1 MKPAAQD
8 PLAQLTEIRAIM
20 ERSSRFISLSGLSG
34 VGAGVVALAGT
45 AIGHYYLQQEYG
57 EQGFR
62 RLFATTQG
70 ERLAALP
77 FLLGLAIAMIVAAL
91 LVAAFFTLRRTRRDG
106 LRSMWT
112 APARRLALA
121 MLIPLVAGGLF
132 CLKLFV
138 SGAPEL
144 VVPGL
149 LLFYGLALLNGSKY
163 TLEAQPQPLHV
174 YCVHHQQQGVEQ
186 AKADHRRQP
195 LLTQGQRRVPG
206 IVKIGVAHAK
216 RGHPVAL
223 PLHKLPEAS
232 LVIQEIMHRHGHQ
245 RPRRCHRAQPQKQ

>member
-62 RLFATTQG
+62 RLFETSQA
-70 ERLAALP
+70 ERLVALP
-77 FLLGLAIAMIVAAL
+77 FLMGLALAMIAAAV

-106 LRSMWT
+106 LRSFWT
-112 APARRLALA
+112 APARRLVLALL
-121 MLIPLVAGGLF
+121 MPLVAGGLF
-132 CLKLFV
+132 CLKLFL

-149 LLFYGLALLNGSKY
+149 LIFYGLALLNGSKY
-163 TLEAQPQPLHV
+163 TLAEVKYL
-174 YCVHHQQQGVEQ
+174 
-186 AKADHRRQP
+186 
-195 LLTQGQRRVPG
+195 G
-206 IVKIGVAHAK
+206 ITLIGL
-216 RGHPVAL
+216 GLVAL
-223 PLHKLPEAS
+223 LLPGYG
-232 LVIQEIMHRHGHQ
+232 LLLFGLGFGLGHIGYGLLMYNRYE
-245 RPRRCHRAQPQKQ
+245 RPTGANFTAQ

>member
-45 AIGHYYLQQEYG
+45 ALGHYYLQQEYG

-62 RLFATTQG
+62 RLFQTSQG

-77 FLLGLAIAMIVAAL
+77 FLLGLAVAMIVAAL

-106 LRSMWT
+106 LRTMWT

-121 MLIPLVAGGLF
+121 LALPLVAGGLF

-138 SGAPEL
+138 SGAPEM

-163 TLEAQPQPLHV
+163 TLDEIRYLGITLIVLGLVAM
-174 YCVHHQQQGVEQ
+174 
-186 AKADHRRQP
+186 
-195 LLTQGQRRVPG
+195 LLPG
-206 IVKIGVAHAK
+206 YGLLLFGAGFGLGHIGYGLLMYN
-216 RGHPVAL
+216 RY
-223 PLHKLPEAS
+223 E
-232 LVIQEIMHRHGHQ
+232 
-245 RPRRCHRAQPQKQ
+245 RPTGANFTAP

>member
-45 AIGHYYLQQEYG
+45 AIGHAYLQQEYG
-57 EQGFR
+57 EQGYL
-62 RLFATTQG
+62 RLFGTSAG

-77 FLLGLAIAMIVAAL
+77 FLLGLAVAMIVAAL

-121 MLIPLVAGGLF
+121 LALPLVAGGLF

-149 LLFYGLALLNGSKY
+149 LVFYGLALLNGSKY
-163 TLEAQPQPLHV
+163 TLDEIKYL
-174 YCVHHQQQGVEQ
+174 G
-186 AKADHRRQP
+186 
-195 LLTQGQRRVPG
+195 LTL
-206 IVKIGVAHAK
+206 
-216 RGHPVAL
+216 VAL
-223 PLHKLPEAS
+223 GLVGLLLPSYGLLLFGAGFGLGHIGYGLLMYNRYERAS
-232 LVIQEIMHRHGHQ
+232 STNFTA
-245 RPRRCHRAQPQKQ
+245 P